1 MCQEA
6 VWLEQG
12 PIKVVPGTYSL
23 SAIIIIIKDQNL
35 LSHQDNM
42 SV

>member
-12 PIKVVPGTYSL
+12 PIKVVPDTYSL
-23 SAIIIIIKDQNL
+23 SAILIIIKDQNL
-35 LSHQDNM
+35 LLHQDNM